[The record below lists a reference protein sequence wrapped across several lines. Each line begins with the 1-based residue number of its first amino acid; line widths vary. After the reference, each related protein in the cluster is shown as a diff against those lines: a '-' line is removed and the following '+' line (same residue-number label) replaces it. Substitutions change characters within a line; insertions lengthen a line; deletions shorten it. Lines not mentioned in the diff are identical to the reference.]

1 MAPTRGGRLVPAF
14 GASRKVGMSKVGSA
28 LKQGPPHLR
37 INVCVCVG
45 RGACDVP
52 FSPVPSA
59 VKRKI
64 FV

>member
-1 MAPTRGGRLVPAF
+1 
-14 GASRKVGMSKVGSA
+14 MSKVGSA

-37 INVCVCVG
+37 INVCVCGEGV
-45 RGACDVP
+45 AAKSL

-64 FV
+64 IIIIFHFYK